1 MKKYGIPILITV
13 LMSCVVSCEKTTC
26 NIQITDEGT
35 LQKLIGRNIRTV
47 KELTLSGTLNAE
59 DFHIIRNA
67 NHLHFLDISNCDLQ
81 YLPDSALAHCDSL
94 KEVILPKGLVNT
106 GDFTF
111 SYCNLLEKVIL
122 PASVTEIGM
131 KCFSGCQKLNP
142 ILLNNNLSI
151 IRPGAFEQC
160 CFTEIELPDKL
171 EVISEETFKECV
183 NLKSI
188 VIPDKV
194 TELRSKAFSGCSNLE
209 SVSLPSQVKRIGQ
222 ECFYLCSSLQ
232 NINLKNVDKIEENA
246 FAQCTSLKQVD
257 IKNDLFLSN
266 NSFEGCPAISCY
278 QINDVSTIFKRIE
291 NSYLSEL
298 QGRYRISTI
307 DGYVENGIIDIAE
320 QRITIRGNAMYQF
333 ISGPMFQ
340 SANSEMAK
348 YIDIYNFNN
357 VEQDVKTSTYT
368 CLKNASIRLH
378 FIQLINGM
386 PQWEA
391 DRNCGSNNILIW
403 IKNGNLNISF
413 LGKNIMASKL

>member
-1 MKKYGIPILITV
+1 MRIL
-13 LMSCVVSCEKTTC
+13 
-26 NIQITDEGT
+26 G
-35 LQKLIGRNIRTV
+35 
-47 KELTLSGTLNAE
+47 
-59 DFHIIRNA
+59 
-67 NHLHFLDISNCDLQ
+67 
-81 YLPDSALAHCDSL
+81 
-94 KEVILPKGLVNT
+94 
-106 GDFTF
+106 
-111 SYCNLLEKVIL
+111 
-122 PASVTEIGM
+122 
-131 KCFSGCQKLNP
+131 
-142 ILLNNNLSI
+142 
-151 IRPGAFEQC
+151 
-160 CFTEIELPDKL
+160 
-171 EVISEETFKECV
+171 
-183 NLKSI
+183 
-188 VIPDKV
+188 
-194 TELRSKAFSGCSNLE
+194 
-209 SVSLPSQVKRIGQ
+209 
-222 ECFYLCSSLQ
+222 
-232 NINLKNVDKIEENA
+232 NLKNVDKIEENA